1 MNFLARFVWFTLAT
15 AIVLYLSSLFF
26 PQNVAF
32 GNVIFPPYQ
41 ALLNSSVIVGLF
53 AAVVG
58 EFGKGAKYSTK
69 TWFLV
74 YWAVNF
80 ALIYGLSR
88 SMASEVVAIGVS
100 PFWVNI
106 VLSFGVNGAQYVV
119 ATSFGTKKSVKKK
132 RKRKS

>member
-53 AAVVG
+53 AAVVE
-58 EFGKGAKYSTK
+58 EFDKGAK
-69 TWFLV
+69 
-74 YWAVNF
+74 
-80 ALIYGLSR
+80 
-88 SMASEVVAIGVS
+88 
-100 PFWVNI
+100 
-106 VLSFGVNGAQYVV
+106 
-119 ATSFGTKKSVKKK
+119 
-132 RKRKS
+132 